1 MKKYYPAV
9 FTPNEKDGS
18 CHIFFPDLEHECDVP
33 YSNSDSLKHV
43 AAEELGFALWMCEDA
58 GKRIPAPKTAR
69 INEVLG
75 GAYVS
80 EIGIDYEAFK
90 NSVTV
95 KVIDLSE

>member
-43 AAEELGFALWMCEDA
+43 AAEELGFALWMFEDS
-58 GKRIPAPKTAR
+58 GNTIPAPKTAS
-69 INEVLG
+69 IEDLPG

-90 NSVTV
+90 KSITV
-95 KVIDLSE
+95 KIIDLSE